1 MRITQNSLKRNYF
14 NRMSTNFNN
23 LYKSNEKLSSQSN
36 YNRVSDNTAQTSRA
50 FQIRENL
57 YHNEQWNENMSNAQ
71 GELNVVEDA
80 LMTAESY
87 IKDVN
92 ARLVQACNGT
102 VSPDQRKMIGE
113 EIRVMRDQMIQV
125 ANTKFGDKYVFANS
139 GRYNEPPFDINGA
152 GKLTFNG
159 YVVDDMVKNPATGNI
174 AVPDNANPPQ
184 LVDINY
190 NKDIYID
197 VGIGMNMSGYGA
209 DVEVDTKSMFKL
221 STSGIEAFGY
231 GVDEHGNSKNII
243 SELTKIVE
251 ACETSDMETL
261 SASLERLKVHNDS
274 MLMNLT
280 DIGVRTRYL
289 EDAISI
295 NEEQNINFKEVQN
308 SIEAVNLAEE
318 MVNNKVYE
326 MSWMVTLQ
334 MGSKLIPP
342 SIFDFMR

>member
-80 LMTAESY
+80 LMTAENY
-87 IKDVN
+87 IKEIN
-92 ARLVQACNGT
+92 SLLIQAAT
-102 VSPDQRKMIGE
+102 ATISPDQRKMIGT
-113 EIRVMRDQMIQV
+113 EIEQIRNEMIQI

-139 GRYNEPPFDINGA
+139 GRYNEPPFNVNPA
-152 GKLTFNG
+152 GQLTFNG
-159 YVVDDMVKNPATGNI
+159 YVVDDMEKNPATGNI
-174 AVPDNANPPQ
+174 AIKTPGNPPTYTD
-184 LVDINY
+184 LNY

-197 VGIGMNMSGYGA
+197 IGIGMNMSGYGA

-221 STSGIEAFGY
+221 STSGLEAFGY
-231 GVDEHGNSKNII
+231 GVDKNGKSKNLI
-243 SELTKIVE
+243 SVLGRIAN
-251 ACETSDMETL
+251 ACNTNNVDEIAGFIPDMVTL
-261 SASLERLKVHNDS
+261 NDD
-274 MLMNLT
+274 MLMSLT
-280 DIGVRTRYL
+280 DIGVRARYL
-289 EDAISI
+289 EDTIAI